1 MNEFD
6 LVDLLMKKNYHI
18 TTAES
23 CTGGLV
29 SASIV
34 NVPDASKVLKEAYVT
49 YTAESKTSILGVSPE
64 TIEKYNVVSEEVAR
78 EMAFGAK
85 IRANADVA
93 ISITGMAGPSSDG
106 VIEVGTVCFGVV
118 TNNDYQTITKKFGNI
133 GRNAVRAKATIFAI
147 EFAYQVLKDE

>member
-6 LVDLLMKKNYHI
+6 LVNLLMEKNYHI

-49 YTAESKTSILGVSPE
+49 YAAESKTSILGVSPE
-64 TIEKYNVVSEEVAR
+64 TIEKYNVVSEEVAK
-78 EMAFGAK
+78 EMAIGLNK
-85 IRANADVA
+85 LTNSEVSL
-93 ISITGMAGPSSDG
+93 SITGLAGPTGDG
-106 VIEVGTVCFGVV
+106 IIPIGTVCFGFYINGKVY
-118 TNNDYQTITKKFGNI
+118 TRTKEFGNV
-133 GRNAVRAKATIFAI
+133 GRNKVRKLACNYLYSEAI
-147 EFAYQVLKDE
+147 KLLK